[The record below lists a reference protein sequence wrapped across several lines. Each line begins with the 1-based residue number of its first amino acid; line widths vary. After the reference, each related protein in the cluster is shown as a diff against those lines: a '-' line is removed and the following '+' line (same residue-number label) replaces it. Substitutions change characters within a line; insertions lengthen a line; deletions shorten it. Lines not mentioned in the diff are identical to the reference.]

1 MADFDNETPTHK
13 GATHIIPKAE
23 LRFKNQILKEV
34 PKFLYPQNQHDL
46 LNHCQIFKIKDRPH
60 KKVIPNAVPGIQPNY
75 SLTLKTYGPK
85 TKASSK
91 NLKPKKVKQEALVQK
106 HAMVP

>member
-1 MADFDNETPTHK
+1 MCHPRN
-13 GATHIIPKAE
+13 
-23 LRFKNQILKEV
+23 FKTWAKISKSNSQVIV

-46 LNHCQIFKIKDRPH
+46 LNHCQIFKIKNRPH